1 LRPLKDIS
9 LTKAQIREFLN
20 RLAGN
25 EGCQYSGI
33 EWRCGGSQ
41 FTYAKKILSLM
52 KIDKAEQEE
61 FLELCKEYGG
71 YCDCE
76 ILMNAAPKLLGEE
89 TPW

>member
-1 LRPLKDIS
+1 MLGKIFLTIAAIS
-9 LTKAQIREFLN
+9 AVIVIII
-20 RLAGN
+20 G
-25 EGCQYSGI
+25 
-33 EWRCGGSQ
+33 

-52 KIDKAEQEE
+52 KIDKAEQER

>member
-1 LRPLKDIS
+1 LKEIS
-9 LTKAQIREFLN
+9 LTKAQIREFLYH
-20 RLAGN
+20 LAGD
-25 EGCQYSGI
+25 EGCQHDGI
-33 EWRCGGSQ
+33 AWKCGGPQ

>member
-1 LRPLKDIS
+1 MS
-9 LTKAQIREFLN
+9 LTKAQIRLFLY

-25 EGCQYSGI
+25 EGCQFNGI
-33 EWRCGGSQ
+33 EWRCGGPQ
-41 FTYAKKILSLM
+41 FTYAKKILTLM
-52 KIDKAEQEE
+52 KIPNAEQET
-61 FLELCKEYGG
+61 FLELCKGYGG

>member
-1 LRPLKDIS
+1 MRSKDIS
-9 LTKAQIREFLN
+9 LTNIQIREFLN
-20 RLAGN
+20 RLAGY
-25 EGCQYSGI
+25 EGCQFNGM
-33 EWRCGGSQ
+33 EWRCGGPQ
-41 FTYAKKILSLM
+41 FTYAKKILTLM
-52 KIDKAEQEE
+52 KIPKAEQEK

>member
-1 LRPLKDIS
+1 MRKIS
-9 LTKAQIREFLN
+9 LSKAQLREFLE
-20 RLAGN
+20 RLASD
-25 EGCQYSGI
+25 EGCQYHGND
-33 EWRCGGSQ
+33 WRCGGSE

-52 KIDKAEQEE
+52 KIPRANQAK

-89 TPW
+89 TSW